1 MSETPKHIRPN
12 GSTHGPWCTHPQH
25 FVYVSVQRGRV
36 VNSTSSN
43 SPSLKGHGN
52 GCFIAGRVRNL
63 LLVDT
68 NANPGGWGRGQGP
81 INRRHIKYFRWFHG
95 SMWSVTIYLSLCQIE
110 KAEWR
115 RGGVVFVRVI
125 EEDKLGWTL
134 LGGEEVKETEERRRG
149 GRTDLVG
156 SGNVWY
162 ESQSKGQS
170 SK

>member
-1 MSETPKHIRPN
+1 MSETPKRIRPN
-12 GSTHGPWCTHPQH
+12 GSTHGPWSTHPQH

-68 NANPGGWGRGQGP
+68 NADPGGWGRGQGP

-95 SMWSVTIYLSLCQIE
+95 VCVKHHYLFESLLETDGRVEEGRSCLCPSCWGRQTGVNFTG
-110 KAEWR
+110 R
-115 RGGVVFVRVI
+115 RGGQR
-125 EEDKLGWTL
+125 DRGK
-134 LGGEEVKETEERRRG
+134 EERRQDWFSG
-149 GRTDLVG
+149 QWKCLV
-156 SGNVWY
+156 WIT
-162 ESQSKGQS
+162 E
-170 SK
+170 